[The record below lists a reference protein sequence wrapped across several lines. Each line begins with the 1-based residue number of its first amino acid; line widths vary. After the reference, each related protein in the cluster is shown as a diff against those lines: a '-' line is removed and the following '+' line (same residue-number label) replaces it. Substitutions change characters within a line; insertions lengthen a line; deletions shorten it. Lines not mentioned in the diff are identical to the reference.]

1 MDPNN
6 NQFNTQNSSDYP
18 FSYQNPNN
26 YQHPNQFLNQH
37 PQNPNQFPNQYPQN
51 PNQFLNQNPQNMPN
65 FGFASNFNHP
75 SSVPNNFH
83 PYSRSMMG
91 YPSQTPPFNGYMP
104 MMNENFQSVGEM
116 TRDNEVTPEDTTP
129 KSKKNPQPSWNT
141 EQNLVLISGWIKY
154 GTSSVVGRNQTSEAY
169 WGKIT
174 EYCNEHCSFDSP
186 RDVIACRNRFNYM
199 SKLINKWVGAY
210 DTAKRQQASGWSEDD
225 VLAKAQEIYACG
237 KNGKFTLKEEW
248 RALRDQPRYGSQVG
262 GSQVGGN
269 VGSGSSGSKR
279 SHEDSVGS
287 SARPMG
293 REAAKKKGKKKSNDA
308 GLKEVENEWVQFKE
322 MKVQEMEQFKEYTE
336 KMEKYTAVQQEK
348 NRLKKMDLYMKLSSQ
363 EHLDDRKKKMLENLE
378 RELFGN

>member
-6 NQFNTQNSSDYP
+6 NQFNTQNSSNYP

-26 YQHPNQFLNQH
+26 YQHPNQFPNQH
-37 PQNPNQFPNQYPQN
+37 PQNPNQFPNQ
-51 PNQFLNQNPQNMPN
+51 NPQNMPN
-65 FGFASNFNHP
+65 FGYASNFNHP

-91 YPSQTPPFNGYMP
+91 YSSQTPPFNGYMP
-104 MMNENFQSVGEM
+104 MINESFQGVGEYPEFSSQINRGGM
-116 TRDNEVTPEDTTP
+116 TRSNEITPEDTTP
-129 KSKKNPQPSWNT
+129 KSKRNQQPSWNT

-154 GTSSVVGRNQTSEAY
+154 GTCSVVGRNQTSESY
-169 WGKIT
+169 WGKIA
-174 EYCNEHCSFDSP
+174 EYCNDHCSFDSP

-237 KNGKFTLKEEW
+237 KNVQFTLKEEW

-262 GSQVGGN
+262 GS

-279 SHEDSVGS
+279 SHDDSVGS

-293 REAAKKKGKKKSNDA
+293 REAAKKKGKGKKKSKDA
-308 GLKEVENEWVQFKE
+308 GFEEVEQEWVQFKE
-322 MKVQEMEQFKEYTE
+322 MKVQEMEHFKEYTE

-348 NRLKKMDLYMKLSSQ
+348 NKLKKMDMYIKLTSQ
-363 EHLDDRKKKMLENLE
+363 EHLDDRKKKMVENLE